1 MRISLGGQRGRPA
14 PEERRWSCG
23 SLGPI
28 ECGACWGLEL
38 RYSWLLRGGLIY
50 LRLSE
55 ARGAP
60 NCTQAYA
67 GAKTSAESTLVDALK
82 ADPEPGRIETAYSV
96 TCGELRRRG
105 QLR

>member
-1 MRISLGGQRGRPA
+1 M
-14 PEERRWSCG
+14 
-23 SLGPI
+23 
-28 ECGACWGLEL
+28 EL
-38 RYSWLLRGGLIY
+38 REPRSDRVRRVLGIGIALLLAVAGGLIY